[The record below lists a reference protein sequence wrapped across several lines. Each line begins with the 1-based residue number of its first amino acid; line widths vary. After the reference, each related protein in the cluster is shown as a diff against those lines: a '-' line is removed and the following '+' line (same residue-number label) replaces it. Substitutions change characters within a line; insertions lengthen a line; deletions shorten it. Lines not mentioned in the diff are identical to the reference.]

1 MATAGQR
8 QVMGTPMLALC
19 VTRCRD
25 QPPSP
30 APSIT
35 QRHQAEPTQLESEGV
50 LEGQKG
56 ARSLCVQRGVDTER
70 DVDWGILRTRNR
82 DGADRG
88 DAIPTHSRQLLAG
101 GGGVRSPDA
110 RRAHGAT
117 SGHGVSG
124 R

>member
-8 QVMGTPMLALC
+8 QVMGTPMLAVVC
-19 VTRCRD
+19 DAVPR
-25 QPPSP
+25 P
-30 APSIT
+30 APLPGS
-35 QRHQAEPTQLESEGV
+35 RRRPASPSRASLDWKAKGCSSE
-50 LEGQKG
+50 
-56 ARSLCVQRGVDTER
+56 RSLCVQRGVDTER

-117 SGHGVSG
+117 SVHGVSG